1 MGQVSDVV
9 KSRIPRGSRAVYA
22 AALALWALGAL
33 VFAVVPPEAAWRH
46 VAADAV
52 YLAASLFVLVCVAR
66 AISGA
71 RGRQRLFWSL
81 LGAGLVAGF
90 AGDLGWASLQGSEF
104 ATQDLSYHHVAYLIS
119 YLLLGAAM
127 LLLVASTTE
136 RITLIAAL
144 DSLSIM
150 LSGGTLIWYF
160 FLGPVVV
167 ESGSGG
173 SWAVLAVLSWPLFD
187 AALLFLGL
195 VVFSTAGRVHFSGLL
210 VAGFISFVVAD
221 GTYLGARPGDAYGTA
236 GWPDVFW
243 ALGLVLLGLAALR
256 AAPAGSTDTATAE
269 ATANRIR
276 PRWIFAFW
284 LGPLSPPLHLTAVLL
299 WGATHPPLPAY
310 VALCAAALFL
320 YLALRVSLV
329 SAVSRRLGR
338 EREAATRKL
347 EQGRVLSE
355 LHEAVKQNVHGV
367 SLTIKAAIEAGRR
380 GDRNALLGMLDRAL
394 ETSRETE
401 FQVSRPYE
409 ELRTTLHSE
418 DALRPKEYLRHR
430 LVRFEEYFGIQTHE
444 DLQAPLET
452 LSPVK
457 LAAVYRVVVEAFWN
471 VAKHSGA
478 RNMYLESR
486 RVGDLLLL
494 RVRDDGRG
502 FDPANPPPG
511 MGLRYLRGR
520 AREVGAGLDVI
531 SAPGRGTTIQLR
543 FRTRQVRSGP
553 GSTEG

>member
-9 KSRIPRGSRAVYA
+9 KSRIPRGPRAVWA
-22 AALALWALGAL
+22 VALASWASGAL
-33 VFAVVPPEAAWRH
+33 VFAMAPPGGVWRH
-46 VAADAV
+46 AAADAV
-52 YLAASLFVLVCVAR
+52 YLAASLFVLVCVGR

-71 RGRQRLFWSL
+71 RGGQRLFWSL

-90 AGDLGWASLQGSEF
+90 VGDMGWASLQGSEF
-104 ATQDLSYHHVAYLIS
+104 AAQDLSYQHVAYLIS

-150 LSGGTLIWYF
+150 LSGGTLIWFF
-160 FLGPVVV
+160 FLGRIVA
-167 ESGSGG
+167 ESGSDG
-173 SWAVLAVLSWPLFD
+173 SWAVIAVLSWPLFD

-195 VVFSTAGRVHFSGLL
+195 VVFTTAGRVHFSGLL
-210 VAGFISFVVAD
+210 VAGFLSFVIAD
-221 GTYLGARPGDAYGTA
+221 GTYLGMRPGDAYGAA

-243 ALGLVLLGLAALR
+243 ALGLVCLGLAALR
-256 AAPAGSTDTATAE
+256 AAPAPGATPGTAPATAS
-269 ATANRIR
+269 RIE

-284 LGPLSPPLHLTAVLL
+284 LGPFSPPLHLAAVLL
-299 WGATHPPLPAY
+299 WGVLHPPLPGYA
-310 VALCAAALFL
+310 VLCAAALFL

-329 SAVSRRLGR
+329 SAVSRKLGR
-338 EREAATRKL
+338 EREAATRRL

-355 LHEAVKQNVHGV
+355 LHEAVKQNVHGL
-367 SLTIKAAIEAGRR
+367 SLTIKAALEAARR
-380 GDRNALLGMLDRAL
+380 GDRDAVFGMLDRAL

-401 FQVSRPYE
+401 FQVSRPYD
-409 ELRTTLHSE
+409 ELRTTLHGE
-418 DALRPKEYLRHR
+418 DALRPTQYLRHR
-430 LVRFEEYFGIQTHE
+430 LARFEEYFGIETHE
-444 DLQAPLET
+444 DLQVPLEA
-452 LSPVK
+452 LSPK
-457 LAAVYRVVVEAFWN
+457 ELAAVYRVVVEAFWN

-486 RVGDLLLL
+486 RVGELLLL

-502 FDPANPPPG
+502 FDPSDPPPG

-520 AREVGAGLDVI
+520 ASEVGAGLDVI

-543 FRTRQVRSGP
+543 FRNRRYSRGFEP
-553 GSTEG
+553 TED